1 MSDGAVRKFYRV
13 IWLREYNWNVNIL
26 LLFPEQ
32 KPPEKAF
39 EFAFSEFLRSKA
51 HNPLVV
57 CT

>member
-1 MSDGAVRKFYRV
+1 MHLIDVLSD
-13 IWLREYNWNVNIL
+13 WENIL

-39 EFAFSEFLRSKA
+39 KFAFSEFLRSKA